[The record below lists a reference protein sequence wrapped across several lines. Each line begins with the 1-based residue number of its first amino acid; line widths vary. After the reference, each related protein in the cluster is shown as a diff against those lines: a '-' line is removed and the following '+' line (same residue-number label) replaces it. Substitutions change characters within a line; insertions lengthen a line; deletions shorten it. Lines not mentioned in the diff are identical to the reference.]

1 MQMGKYPSILRWIYG
16 LLHDW
21 NAIQSF
27 LSILSLLLRS
37 TLIVDDEDYEG
48 STFVYTFHFSP
59 NPVSLLRKAMTSGT

>member
-1 MQMGKYPSILRWIYG
+1 MGKYPSILRWIYG

-37 TLIVDDEDYEG
+37 TLIVVNEDYKG
-48 STFVYTFHFSP
+48 STSLILSHLSP
-59 NPVSLLRKAMTSGT
+59 NSEPPLHRAISLGT

>member
-1 MQMGKYPSILRWIYG
+1 MGKYPSILRWIYG

-37 TLIVDDEDYEG
+37 TLIVNDEDYKG

-59 NPVSLLRKAMTSGT
+59 NQVLLLRKAMTLGT